1 MNSKQ
6 KNFSFILQNKLRIY
20 VTFVKYKNNKCYIR
34 VVIVRMKN
42 FFNQFDFQSDQLF
55 NSLNST
61 EKQLVDIVMETLSIK
76 KGAMLFYE
84 GGIPTGIFQLKQGR
98 AKKFKRGFS
107 GQEQIFYIYT
117 ADDVLGHHALLGEER
132 YQDSC
137 EALEDME
144 VNFIAKDNFLIL
156 LDEIPR
162 LKQAV
167 IKNISH
173 EFGVLA
179 NTIAV
184 LAQKDQNARLAIFL
198 LLLEHRFS
206 PDSENLNGIDLSRDD
221 FANLIGTSRESLG
234 RSLKQFKDDGIIKTE
249 KRTIY
254 ITNRERLLEFLDL
267 ELVT

>member
-1 MNSKQ
+1 M
-6 KNFSFILQNKLRIY
+6 R
-20 VTFVKYKNNKCYIR
+20 
-34 VVIVRMKN
+34 N

-55 NSLNST
+55 NSLNSA
-61 EKQLVDIVMETLSIK
+61 EIRLVHKAMEILPIK

-117 ADDVLGHHALLGEER
+117 ADDVLGYHALLGEER

-137 EALEDME
+137 EALEDLE
-144 VNFIAKDNFLIL
+144 ANFIAKDNFLSL
-156 LDEIPR
+156 LNEIPR

-198 LLLEHRFS
+198 LLLEHRFNQ
-206 PDSENLNGIDLSRDD
+206 DSENLTGIDLSRDD
-221 FANLIGTSRESLG
+221 LANLIGTSRESLG
-234 RSLKQFKDDGIIKTE
+234 RSLKQFKEDGLIETD

-254 ITNRERLLEFLDL
+254 ITNKERLLEILNL
-267 ELVT
+267 ELVV